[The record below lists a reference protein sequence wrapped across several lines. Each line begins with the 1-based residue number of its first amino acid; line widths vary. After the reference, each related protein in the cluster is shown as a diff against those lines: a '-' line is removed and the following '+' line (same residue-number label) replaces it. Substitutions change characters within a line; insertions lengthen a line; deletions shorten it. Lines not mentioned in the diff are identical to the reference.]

1 VNSTFC
7 AQVAEQ
13 AVHWLI
19 ESQDETFDAA
29 QQQAFERWLAADSEH
44 QRAWSHI
51 QQVNQRLR
59 GVASP
64 VVHATLQAPPSPA
77 RRRALKALLLVG
89 MASAAGL
96 GLQQHTALP
105 GLMADYR
112 SPVGQR
118 RRMTL
123 GDGSEL
129 QLNTRS
135 AADVRFDG
143 QQRLVRLFEGELQLQ
158 VAKDPRPLL
167 LRSAEGVLRL
177 DQGRFNVRQFSGF
190 SLVSVFDGSASVAGH
205 ALLAGQQARFAGS
218 GWQAIAPLQRN
229 VGAWVDGMLVASQMR
244 LADFLDELGRYR
256 HGQLGCSE
264 QVADLRISGSYPLDD
279 SERILQMLE
288 VALPVRVRRFTRYWV
303 TVESWTS

>member
-1 VNSTFC
+1 MNASFSP
-7 AQVAEQ
+7 QVAEQ

-19 ESQDETFDAA
+19 ESQSDDFGQV
-29 QQQAFERWLAADSEH
+29 QQLAFNHWLQADQEH
-44 QRAWSHI
+44 QRAWAHI

-59 GVASP
+59 GVSSP
-64 VVHATLQAPPSPA
+64 VLHAALQAPPSPA

-89 MASAAGL
+89 VASATGL
-96 GLQQHTALP
+96 GLQQHRPLP

-118 RRMTL
+118 RRMQL
-123 GDGSEL
+123 DDGSVL

-143 QQRLVRLFEGELQLQ
+143 QQRLVRLFEGELALQ
-158 VAKDPRPLL
+158 VASDARPLL
-167 LRSAEGVLRL
+167 LRTAEGALRL
-177 DQGRFNVRQFSGF
+177 DRGRFNVRQYDGY
-190 SLVSVFDGSASVAGH
+190 SLVSVFDGVASAGGQP
-205 ALLAGQQARFAGS
+205 LQAGQQARFTG
-218 GWQAIAPLQRN
+218 GWRSVSALDRN

-244 LADFLDELGRYR
+244 LADFLAELGRYR
-256 HGQLGCSE
+256 HGQLSCSE
-264 QVADLRISGSYPLDD
+264 RVADLRISGSYPLDD

-303 TVESWTS
+303 TVDGVSA

>member
-1 VNSTFC
+1 MNSTF
-7 AQVAEQ
+7 APHVAEQ
-13 AVHWLI
+13 AVHWLL
-19 ESQDETFDAA
+19 ESQDSAFDSA
-29 QQQAFERWLAADSEH
+29 QQLALERWLQADSEH
-44 QRAWSHI
+44 QRAWAHI

-89 MASAAGL
+89 VASATGL
-96 GLQQHTALP
+96 GLQPHNPLP

-112 SPVGQR
+112 SPLGQR
-118 RRMTL
+118 RRLTL
-123 GDGSEL
+123 EDGSQL

-143 QQRLVRLFEGELQLQ
+143 QQRRVRLLEGELQVQ
-158 VAKDPRPLL
+158 VASDPRPLL
-167 LRSAEGVLRL
+167 LRSAEGVLGL
-177 DQGRFNVRQFSGF
+177 ESGRFNVRQFGGF
-190 SLVSVFDGSASVAGH
+190 SLVSVYSGMASVGGQS
-205 ALLAGQQARFAGS
+205 LLAGHQARFSGA
-218 GWQAIAPLQRN
+218 GWQGIVALERN
-229 VGAWVDGMLVASQMR
+229 SGAWVDGMLVATQMR
-244 LADFLDELGRYR
+244 LADFLEELGRYR
-256 HGQLGCSE
+256 PGQLGCSE

-303 TVESWTS
+303 TVEGRIG

>member
-29 QQQAFERWLAADSEH
+29 QQQALERWLAADSEH

-64 VVHATLQAPPSPA
+64 VVHATLQAPPSSA

-89 MASAAGL
+89 IASAAGL

-123 GDGSEL
+123 DDGSEL

-135 AADVRFDG
+135 AADVRFDS

-177 DQGRFNVRQFSGF
+177 EQGRFNLRQVNGF
-190 SLVSVFDGSASVAGH
+190 SQVSVFDGSASVGGH

-256 HGQLGCSE
+256 QGQLGCSE

-303 TVESWTS
+303 TVESRTS

>member
-1 VNSTFC
+1 MNSTFC

-29 QQQAFERWLAADSEH
+29 QQQALERWLAADSEH

-123 GDGSEL
+123 DDGSEL

-135 AADVRFDG
+135 AADVRFDS

-177 DQGRFNVRQFSGF
+177 EQGRFNLRQFNGF
-190 SLVSVFDGSASVAGH
+190 SQVSVFDGSASVGGH
-205 ALLAGQQARFAGS
+205 ALLAGQQARFDGS

-256 HGQLGCSE
+256 QGQLGCSE

-303 TVESWTS
+303 TVESRTS

>member
-1 VNSTFC
+1 MNSTFC

-303 TVESWTS
+303 TVESRTS